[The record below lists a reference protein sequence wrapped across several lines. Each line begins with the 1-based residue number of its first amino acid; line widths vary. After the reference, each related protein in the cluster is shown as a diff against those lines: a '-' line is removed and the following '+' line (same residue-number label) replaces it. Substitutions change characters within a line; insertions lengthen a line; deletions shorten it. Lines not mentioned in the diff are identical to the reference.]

1 MKHGDDISKLDA
13 HYRDVCKA
21 ILLKDG
27 VVVKD
32 LSALAILQEYRRIW
46 AKEDAIRQGKRA
58 RAAGSASPARA
69 PSDHSPDAND
79 EYFKQDPYMATL
91 QDTT

>member
-1 MKHGDDISKLDA
+1 MEKVKEEVKSLTSSSGQATEKHQDDIRRLDA

-32 LSALAILQEYRRIW
+32 LTALAILQEYRRIW
-46 AKEDAIRQGKRA
+46 AKEDAVRKGKKA
-58 RAAGSASPARA
+58 RTAGSCSP
-69 PSDHSPDAND
+69 
-79 EYFKQDPYMATL
+79 
-91 QDTT
+91 